1 VSAGHAA
8 ALATLLAWQAPDPA
22 QERLRSS
29 YVDHLRSRA
38 DGHLRTCRPDHLT
51 ASVLVVSL
59 DASEVLLTHH
69 RRADAWFQLG
79 GHVEPGDVS
88 LAAAAERELR
98 EESGL
103 TTYQLDP
110 VPVQLD
116 RHTVAF
122 CGDGG
127 DHLDVRFVA
136 IADPAQ
142 PLTVTE
148 ESHDVRW
155 WPAGDLPSEEESL
168 HDLVARATA
177 RVAGQG
183 SSAGG
188 TRPADSTPSRNP
200 RARSDFG

>member
-1 VSAGHAA
+1 MSGHAS
-8 ALATLLAWQAPDPA
+8 ALATLLTWQAPDA
-22 QERLRSS
+22 GQEALRSS
-29 YVDHLRSRA
+29 YVEHLRAHA

-51 ASVLVVSL
+51 ASVLVVSPGA
-59 DASEVLLTHH
+59 DRVLLTHH

-79 GHVEPGDVS
+79 GHVEPDDVS

-103 TTYQLDP
+103 VAYDLDP

-116 RHTVAF
+116 RHAVPF

-136 IADPAQ
+136 VADPAL

-155 WPAGDLPSEEESL
+155 WPTEGLPSDEASL
-168 HDLVARATA
+168 HRLVARATA
-177 RVAGQG
+177 RVG
-183 SSAGG
+183 
-188 TRPADSTPSRNP
+188 
-200 RARSDFG
+200 

>member
-1 VSAGHAA
+1 MGHAA
-8 ALATLLAWQAPDPA
+8 ALATLLAWQAPDER

-29 YVDHLRSRA
+29 YAEHLRAHA

-51 ASVLVVSL
+51 ASVLVVSR
-59 DASEVLLTHH
+59 DASQVLLTHH

-79 GHVEPGDVS
+79 GHVEPDDAS
-88 LAAAAERELR
+88 LEAAAERELR

-103 TTYQLDP
+103 GDYVIDP

-116 RHTVAF
+116 RHEVPF

-136 IADPAQ
+136 VADPADAV
-142 PLTVTE
+142 TVTE

-155 WPAGDLPSEEESL
+155 WPAEDLPSDEASL
-168 HDLVARATA
+168 RELVARATA
-177 RVAGQG
+177 RV
-183 SSAGG
+183 
-188 TRPADSTPSRNP
+188 
-200 RARSDFG
+200 RA

>member
-1 VSAGHAA
+1 VSRGHAS
-8 ALATLLAWQAPDPA
+8 ALATLLTWQAPDEG
-22 QERLRSS
+22 QEALRSS
-29 YVDHLRSRA
+29 YVEHLRAHA

-51 ASVLVVSL
+51 ASVLVVSPAA
-59 DASEVLLTHH
+59 DRVLLTHH

-79 GHVEPGDVS
+79 GHVEPDDVS

-98 EESGL
+98 EECGL
-103 TTYQLDP
+103 VAYDLDP

-116 RHTVAF
+116 RHAVPF

-136 IADPAQ
+136 VADPAL

-155 WPAGDLPSEEESL
+155 WPAEALPSDEGSL
-168 HDLVARATA
+168 HRLVAHATA
-177 RVAGQG
+177 RVG
-183 SSAGG
+183 
-188 TRPADSTPSRNP
+188 
-200 RARSDFG
+200 RAS

>member
-1 VSAGHAA
+1 VSPEHQHPGHAS
-8 ALATLLAWQAPDPA
+8 ALATLLEWQAPDPE

-29 YVDHLRSRA
+29 YVEHLRLHA

-51 ASVLVVSL
+51 ASVLVVSP
-59 DASEVLLTHH
+59 DAGRVLLTHH

-79 GHVEPGDVS
+79 GHVEPDDRS
-88 LAAAAERELR
+88 LAAAAERELQ

-103 TTYQLDP
+103 GAYALDP

-116 RHTVAF
+116 RHAVPF

-136 IADPAQ
+136 EADPAL

-148 ESHDVRW
+148 ESLDVRW
-155 WPAGDLPSEEESL
+155 WPVDDLPSDEESL
-168 HDLVARATA
+168 HELVARATA
-177 RVAGQG
+177 RQ
-183 SSAGG
+183 SAGSTG
-188 TRPADSTPSRNP
+188 SIGGGIRPTDSTPSR
-200 RARSDFG
+200 

>member
-1 VSAGHAA
+1 VSVGHAA
-8 ALATLLAWQAPDPA
+8 ALATLLAWQAPDEG

-29 YVDHLRSRA
+29 YVDHLRAHA

-51 ASVLVVSL
+51 ASVLVVTP
-59 DASEVLLTHH
+59 DASLVLLTHH

-79 GHVEPGDVS
+79 GHVEPDDAS

-103 TTYQLDP
+103 TAYELDP

-116 RHTVAF
+116 RHVVPF

-136 IADPAQ
+136 VADAAQ

-155 WPAGDLPSEEESL
+155 WPAAALPTDEESL
-168 HDLVARATA
+168 HELVARATA
-177 RVAGQG
+177 RVGV
-183 SSAGG
+183 
-188 TRPADSTPSRNP
+188 
-200 RARSDFG
+200 

>member
-1 VSAGHAA
+1 MSAGHAA
-8 ALATLLAWQAPDPA
+8 ALATLLAWQAPDEG

-29 YVDHLRSRA
+29 YVDHLRSHA

-51 ASVLVVSL
+51 ASVLVVSR
-59 DASEVLLTHH
+59 DATQVLLTHH

-79 GHVEPGDVS
+79 GHVEPHDVS

-103 TTYQLDP
+103 TAYALDP

-116 RHTVAF
+116 RHEVPF

-136 IADPAQ
+136 VADPAQ

-155 WPAGDLPSEEESL
+155 WPATALPTGERSL
-168 HDLVARATA
+168 HELVTRATA
-177 RVAGQG
+177 GVGA
-183 SSAGG
+183 
-188 TRPADSTPSRNP
+188 
-200 RARSDFG
+200 

>member
-1 VSAGHAA
+1 MSHAA
-8 ALATLLAWQAPDPA
+8 ALATLLAWQAPDEE

-29 YVDHLRSRA
+29 YVGHLREHP

-51 ASVLVVSL
+51 ASVLVLSP
-59 DASEVLLTHH
+59 DATQVLLTHH
-69 RRADAWFQLG
+69 RRAGLWFQLG
-79 GHVEPGDVS
+79 GHVEPGDAS

-103 TTYQLDP
+103 GAYELDP

-116 RHTVAF
+116 RHAVPF

-136 IADPAQ
+136 VADPAL

-155 WPAGDLPSEEESL
+155 WPADALPSEEDSL
-168 HDLVARATA
+168 HRLVARAVA
-177 RVAGQG
+177 RQSA
-183 SSAGG
+183 SSASPGDA
-188 TRPADSTPSRNP
+188 TRVADSTPSR
-200 RARSDFG
+200 